1 MKRSKGLTAREKLFC
16 SCYVNCGNYKE
27 AAVLA
32 GYSQPEKAVSFLTMR
47 DDINE
52 MIARIYR
59 ARAEDRREKARAGYE
74 RLAFGSISDAVRL
87 MFEEELSGEV
97 LASYDLFNVAEIKR
111 PKDGAMEIKFFDR
124 LKALEKL
131 EESDM
136 PEKNSVSEFYS
147 ALVGGLEGQKKGEND
162 SEKSRR
168 Y

>member
-74 RLAFGSISDAVRL
+74 RLAFGSISDAKIRKK
-87 MFEEELSGEV
+87 E
-97 LASYDLFNVAEIKR
+97 KR
-111 PKDGAMEIKFFDR
+111 INQKMKKIRKKVKVKRGMK
-124 LKALEKL
+124 KKL
-131 EESDM
+131 
-136 PEKNSVSEFYS
+136 
-147 ALVGGLEGQKKGEND
+147 
-162 SEKSRR
+162 
-168 Y
+168 